1 MVLELGGV
9 LDGKKFQAE
18 TREATSFVASS
29 CPLVSFFCQNLS
41 KVGYPGMTDLFHGT
55 FKSLDFIQ
63 ELAGQGKNFDHFVA
77 FDKAKC
83 TVKLG
88 CEQGSWRSRVLAL

>member
-1 MVLELGGV
+1 MVLELGPV
-9 LDGKKFQAE
+9 LDGKNSKQKLGKLVV
-18 TREATSFVASS
+18 SKLVAAHQFRFFGQIS
-29 CPLVSFFCQNLS
+29 VS
-41 KVGYPGMTDLFHGT
+41 VGYPGMTDLLHGT

-88 CEQGSWRSRVLAL
+88 CEQR